1 MGEFYLIR
9 KEVIMEIEN
18 KKLSEIPVYE
28 IVEYLVKKQKSLIAL
43 KEFGE
48 INAIDINIP
57 LEELKKK
64 YRKACKWAHFK
75 YSEEDLNNS
84 LFLYEG
90 LCLALNDEGYNIPIF
105 KFTRHTYKRF

>member
-1 MGEFYLIR
+1 MERIFDNRDNYAIKEIVDYLI
-9 KEVIMEIEN
+9 E
-18 KKLSEIPVYE
+18 
-28 IVEYLVKKQKSLIAL
+28 KQKSLITI

-48 INAIDINIP
+48 FNAIDIKIP
-57 LEELKKK
+57 LEELKDK

-90 LCLALNDEGYNIPIF
+90 LCLTLNNEGYSIPLF
-105 KFTRHTYKRF
+105 KFTRHTYKKF